1 MILMIMMMMT
11 MTPQVSSPESLE
23 CVPRVIWPACLASED
38 EDYATA
44 ASGSEGIITGDQS
57 GAGVTSQWPIRQQG
71 LLITGWGKMG
81 QSETWSRMLRMAR
94 VPIASTRECETN
106 VGVEVNP

>member
-1 MILMIMMMMT
+1 MMT
-11 MTPQVSSPESLE
+11 SQVSSPESLE

-57 GAGVTSQWPIRQQG
+57 GAGSDKSVD
-71 LLITGWGKMG
+71 
-81 QSETWSRMLRMAR
+81 QSETRDY
-94 VPIASTRECETN
+94 
-106 VGVEVNP
+106 